1 MQNTFIIHFT
11 NNYHEKIDY
20 SSIFIEGD
28 IVTKIY
34 LDELIYEKNENDE
47 NTIESSTY
55 LPLKDKVNLDNDE
68 ILSMINLY
76 FSENP
81 ILKQEFREYP
91 QKFGWYPLENLLN
104 MDITTSFEIEKY
116 PLFLKKWENFLS
128 QAFSECKISY
138 NKKTNYH
145 ILQEHY
151 DKENEQLQRTFRN
164 LFL

>member
-1 MQNTFIIHFT
+1 MQKKFIIHFT
-11 NNYHEKIDY
+11 NNYHKKTDY

-34 LDELIYEKNENDE
+34 FDELIYEENENDE
-47 NTIESSTY
+47 NTVESSKY
-55 LPLKDKVNLDNDE
+55 FPIKYKLNLDNDD

-76 FSENP
+76 FSENI
-81 ILKQEFREYP
+81 ILKQEFKDYP
-91 QKFGWYPLENLLN
+91 QKFGWYPLQNLLN
-104 MDITTSFEIEKY
+104 MDITTSFEMEKY

-128 QAFSECKISY
+128 QTFSECKISY
-138 NKKTNYH
+138 NKKTNYN

-151 DKENEQLQRTFRN
+151 NKENEQLRKNFHN